1 MQLVVLWNENHCDE
15 KPVNH
20 NQRKSSQ
27 QWRPNTATPQNPTRL
42 QKGREGNSHKN
53 IHSWDF
59 KITVFWLRTEKNR
72 GTLERGG
79 SAGIPT
85 PRTTCSA
92 KSAFICQVFKS
103 DLKAALFFAAW
114 RRKQRSSEY
123 FFIVLLLLS
132 NAINKPTSCVE
143 RNLLLLLEE
152 RQKARE
158 GPDSSGTPQML
169 FASRYRCVPYPQ
181 SPEETAAPL
190 CWDASQCLSSRRR
203 EALFPRTGQA
213 GVLRLT
219 VSREHPSIAKLSLEA
234 TLVSWSPPG

>member
-1 MQLVVLWNENHCDE
+1 MRTAAMRSPWTTTRGSPHSNGE
-15 KPVNH
+15 PT
-20 NQRKSSQ
+20 QRPPKTPQ
-27 QWRPNTATPQNPTRL
+27 DCKRAGKETATR
-42 QKGREGNSHKN
+42 

-59 KITVFWLRTEKNR
+59 KITVSWLRTEKTR

-92 KSAFICQVFKS
+92 KSAFICQVFQS
-103 DLKAALFFAAW
+103 DLKAALLFAAW
-114 RRKQRSSEY
+114 RRKRRSSEY
-123 FFIVLLLLS
+123 FFMVLFLS
-132 NAINKPTSCVE
+132 NGINKPTSCVE

-152 RQKARE
+152 LQKARE
-158 GPDSSGTPQML
+158 GPDSSGTPQTL

-181 SPEETAAPL
+181 SPEETTAPL
-190 CWDASQCLSSRRR
+190 CWDASQRLPSRRQ